1 MRRLLEILA
10 CALLIFNLSGI
21 AVLAQDES
29 CGLVSANSAHD
40 GCSPSCLRCG
50 CCIQPMDAPPL
61 VPQTVVALVGSA
73 AAAEAIR
80 VPGAIPADILHVPR
94 PL

>member
-1 MRRLLEILA
+1 MRRLLELVA
-10 CALLIFNLSGI
+10 CVLLIFNLSGM

-29 CGLVSANSAHD
+29 CGLASASSPHD
-40 GCSPSCLRCG
+40 GCSPSCLRCA
-50 CCIQPMDAPPL
+50 CCVQPIDAPPL
-61 VPQTVVALVGSA
+61 VPEIVVALVGSA
-73 AAAEAIR
+73 VVAEAIR

>member
-1 MRRLLEILA
+1 MRRLLEVVA

-29 CGLVSANSAHD
+29 CGLASADSAHD
-40 GCSPSCLRCG
+40 GCSPSSLRCA
-50 CCIQPMDAPPL
+50 CCIQPMDAPPI
-61 VPQTVVALVGSA
+61 VQETVAALVGSA
-73 AAAEAIR
+73 ESAEAIR

-94 PL
+94 AR